1 MDCMLSRPDLKYRVS
16 LIHRYAVPLPPRE
29 GRRIPKQFR
38 FLHSYYSRVALL
50 KRSFTLF
57 LCVAPLQNA
66 VLPLRSPFS
75 LTFPLSHF
83 PREAFGIGFYFST
96 FNFKFSILSAPLASS
111 LGPRPR
117 ALVPLFTV
125 HCQLSTEKRPF
136 RVFFL
141 FFLHLTK
148 FLKDEAGVL
157 IQRPIYLILG
167 GEYKKVAAAAV
178 LDPFRGLHK
187 V

>member
-1 MDCMLSRPDLKYRVS
+1 MFDKVKLGHFPVLFFGVGFYSSASYLGTFP
-16 LIHRYAVPLPPRE
+16 ARE

-50 KRSFTLF
+50 KRSFSLF

-75 LTFPLSHF
+75 LTFPISLAKRSV
-83 PREAFGIGFYFST
+83 SV
-96 FNFKFSILSAPLASS
+96 FNFQLSILSAPLASS